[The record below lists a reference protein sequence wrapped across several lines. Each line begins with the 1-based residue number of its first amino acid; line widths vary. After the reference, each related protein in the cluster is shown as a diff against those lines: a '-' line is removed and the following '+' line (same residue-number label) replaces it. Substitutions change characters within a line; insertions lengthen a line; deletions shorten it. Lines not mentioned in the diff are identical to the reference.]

1 MQHGKLQKIQGQII
15 KHPDRRH
22 EFSCIL
28 RGNNEDWKDDH
39 QQAIHNAPDP
49 SWQTKSRNKE
59 WLVVVMVTEFDK
71 HDFHENPQKQIII
84 SQIFRSFF
92 VIFTEIQNEKE
103 RHGVDLV

>member
-1 MQHGKLQKIQGQII
+1 
-15 KHPDRRH
+15 
-22 EFSCIL
+22 
-28 RGNNEDWKDDH
+28 
-39 QQAIHNAPDP
+39 
-49 SWQTKSRNKE
+49 
-59 WLVVVMVTEFDK
+59 MVTEFDK